1 MKNNNEIDFSQLD
14 SLSNGIQSNTNE
26 PQAQQPIEADTKPYN
41 RLQREQKE
49 REKIRQVYAE
59 YQDNIRKAGQL
70 RGDINKDIA
79 AGADP
84 YSILLKAIELYRSM
98 TEACSKYPL
107 KGGTLAT
114 RFCHRPNTF
123 NIS

>member
-1 MKNNNEIDFSQLD
+1 MNDNKEIEFLQMD
-14 SLSNGIQSNTNE
+14 SLSNDTQSNINKT
-26 PQAQQPIEADTKPYN
+26 QAQQPIEADTKPYN

-84 YSILLKAIELYRSM
+84 YSILLKAIECISLM
-98 TEACSKYPL
+98 TGDKDFYTVN
-107 KGGTLAT
+107 KKQING
-114 RFCHRPNTF
+114 
-123 NIS
+123 